1 MTGLI
6 WKDILVMRKTLKTYV
21 LFLGFYLLLA
31 VLGMFDLSFVTAM
44 INVIV
49 MMLPIGAFSY
59 DEIAKWDRYA
69 MTLPISRR
77 TIVGAR
83 YLFVLLMALGAAA
96 FGLLACVLLSMAKGA
111 NLTEYLATILVSTGV
126 ALFIADILLPLSYKL
141 GPERARPYL
150 YVVVFL
156 PLVVLF
162 GAYQFGLLDYVDLSW
177 IDALPNAGILG
188 VFATVPLVML
198 VGLGASFLISCRIME
213 KKEF

>member
-1 MTGLI
+1 MTGLV

-44 INVIV
+44 VEVIV

-188 VFATVPLVML
+188 MFATVPLVML
-198 VGLGASFLISCRIME
+198 VGLGVSFLISCRIME

>member
-1 MTGLI
+1 MTGLV

-31 VLGMFDLSFVTAM
+31 VLGMFELSFVTAM
-44 INVIV
+44 VNVIV

-69 MTLPISRR
+69 MTLPVSRR
-77 TIVGAR
+77 AIVGAR
-83 YLFVLLMALGAAA
+83 YLFVLLMALSAAA
-96 FGLLACVLLSMAKGA
+96 FGLLACVFLSITRDTD
-111 NLTEYLATILVSTGV
+111 LTENLASILVSMGV

-156 PLVVLF
+156 PSVVLF

-188 VFATVPLVML
+188 VFATVPLAML
-198 VGLGASFLISCRIME
+198 VGLGVSFLISCRIVE
-213 KKEF
+213 QKEF